1 MIQRVRARRSPSAS
15 RPERHGL
22 PPLQPS
28 IQPSCPAHI
37 RPGPH
42 RRLPAQPAATK
53 GSSALV
59 FAPRSPSNELDESLS
74 PRLVGHEQ
82 SVFDAQYTIGERLY
96 PRIVSHHKHR
106 TRRILCNIRQR
117 AHDRKTIFSIERASW
132 FVCKN
137 RGRSSHNSARD
148 RDALL
153 FATAEIARKRIELV
167 RKTDRGQSLLCL
179 IQCGQRALAA
189 HIQWQARIHFRRE
202 GRKQVIGLE
211 NKPDV
216 LSPQLRQLFRS

>member
-22 PPLQPS
+22 TTLQRS

-42 RRLPAQPAATK
+42 RCLPAQPAATK

-59 FAPRSPSNELDESLS
+59 FAPQSPSNELVESLG

-82 SVFDAQYTIGERLY
+82 SIFYAQYAIGERLY

-106 TRRILCNIRQR
+106 TRRILCNIRQH
-117 AHDRKTIFSIERASW
+117 AHDRKTILSIERGSW

-137 RGRSSHNSARD
+137 DGRSSHNSARD

-153 FATAEIARKRIELV
+153 FATAKIARKRIELV
-167 RKTDRGQSLLCL
+167 RKADRDQSLLCL

-189 HIQWQARIHFRRE
+189 HIQWQARILFRRE

-216 LSPQLRQLFRS
+216 LSPHLRQLFRS

>member
-22 PPLQPS
+22 TPLQRS
-28 IQPSCPAHI
+28 IPPSCPGHI
-37 RPGPH
+37 

-59 FAPRSPSNELDESLS
+59 FAPLSPSNKLVESLG
-74 PRLVGHEQ
+74 PRLIGHEQ

-106 TRRILCNIRQR
+106 MRRVLCNTCQH
-117 AHDRKTIFSIERASW
+117 AHDRKTILSIERRSW

-137 RGRSSHNSARD
+137 HRRRSHNSARN

-153 FATAEIARKRIELV
+153 FATAEIARKGIELV
-167 RKTDRGQSLLCL
+167 RKADR
-179 IQCGQRALAA
+179 
-189 HIQWQARIHFRRE
+189 
-202 GRKQVIGLE
+202 
-211 NKPDV
+211 D
-216 LSPQLRQLFRS
+216 